1 MFNISSNKEKLTSSE
16 ILGLRTELWG
26 LQKRWNFDTSLGI
39 FDADIEDR
47 IEEINSILETDE
59 EEYYSDFEHTP
70 RTL

>member
-26 LQKRWNFDTSLGI
+26 LQKRWNFDTSLDI

-47 IEEINSILETDE
+47 IEEINSILEENE

-70 RTL
+70 ITL